1 MYSSNEN
8 KTNALHRCWE
18 VFFEGKSIRC
28 SHGGLITVM
37 LLDRLTKGQQSPR
50 KSIFS
55 GEKFASFSHKPL
67 ARTFS
72 DEVKLRT
79 SFLLES
85 TVLLCNGGKRRWIC
99 LQQEGPYRAW
109 SFRCSFQRTSQ
120 KGDLHLHNF
129 AKGKKKKM
137 LIRFFLFDLRKSLNS
152 QSRSLFRDI
161 WSSFKCEMIWISS
174 NLIKGF
180 IYLAFIRIKACTF
193 PICCNFE
200 PCHWT
205 TSNVNKLTAPS
216 INAQCL
222 IREN

>member
-129 AKGKKKKM
+129 AKGKKKKCWYDFFCLTYVRV
-137 LIRFFLFDLRKSLNS
+137 LIHSQDHCFETFEVLLNVKWYGYPAILS
-152 QSRSLFRDI
+152 KVSFIQHLYVLKLVLFRYVVTL
-161 WSSFKCEMIWISS
+161 
-174 NLIKGF
+174 NLVI
-180 IYLAFIRIKACTF
+180 
-193 PICCNFE
+193 E
-200 PCHWT
+200 QH
-205 TSNVNKLTAPS
+205 
-216 INAQCL
+216 QM
-222 IREN
+222 